1 MRTTLGCALLGLFL
15 LIASP
20 GARANEPFFPE
31 SSTRLN
37 GVYSNF
43 GGESDSSLGSNTSGF
58 GVELLARK
66 GNSFLSLVS
75 GFKFLMIQGL
85 EPLLDG
91 GTSTETAFDIFL
103 SDAVFGLQLSL
114 LPSKDLSLR
123 PYLGVNGLLTFAQTR
138 LEEKT
143 YTDLRKSESAMAAG
157 HELVAGFEFQ
167 PNRRSSSGSG
177 RSIAYIFEARLRSTT
192 LKILNQEAFQ
202 IQGLNFVFGLG
213 F

>member
-1 MRTTLGCALLGLFL
+1 MKTLGQACLVLTLLLTTTK
-15 LIASP
+15 SW
-20 GARANEPFFPE
+20 ANEPFFPE

-37 GVYSNF
+37 GVYCNF
-43 GGESDSSLGSNTSGF
+43 GGESDAALGSNTSGY

-75 GFKFLMIQGL
+75 GFKFVMVQGL

-91 GTSTETAFDIFL
+91 GASTETAFDIFL

-114 LPSKDLSLR
+114 LPSRDLSLR
-123 PYLGVNGLLTFAQTR
+123 PYLGANGLLTFAQTR

-143 YTDLRKSESAMAAG
+143 YTDLKKSESAMAVG

-167 PNRRSSSGSG
+167 PNRRSSSSSG
-177 RSIAYIFEARLRSTT
+177 RPLAYIFEARLRSTT